1 MQWSDQDQDRGG
13 RVGWGW
19 GVEARGQDDIK
30 TKRDGWWWWP
40 LVINTDSSS
49 DSGLGRERELVTLS
63 SKANIPPSLHWPLS
77 RLQFF
82 TAIVV
87 LLTEAAT
94 NFLCNFSALEARL
107 LGVKWVRFVDVITG
121 WLSTEHSDCCVGFG
135 CQDNYVINTDSELA
149 NYRLVWPG
157 YPPPELI
164 SPVWQMIRNWE
175 TTKWWNKNLI
185 CSKLVLLELIKSVK
199 TC

>member
-1 MQWSDQDQDRGG
+1 MVVATGDKHWQQLRLRAG
-13 RVGWGW
+13 
-19 GVEARGQDDIK
+19 E
-30 TKRDGWWWWP
+30 
-40 LVINTDSSS
+40 
-49 DSGLGRERELVTLS
+49 RERELVALS
-63 SKANIPPSLHWPLS
+63 SKANISPSLHWPLS

-149 NYRLVWPG
+149 NYRLVWPS